1 MLASGH
7 SWRAGHSVGETFL
20 LYPVQNVLL
29 LFNTTRAHTPDPQAR
44 TGRRCGL
51 QNVINTAAV
60 EVFV

>member
-29 LFNTTRAHTPDPQAR
+29 LFNTTRAHTPDPQAQM
-44 TGRRCGL
+44 T
-51 QNVINTAAV
+51 
-60 EVFV
+60 EVWPTERYKYNAC